1 MSSCSSRCFRIQSTE
16 RKGNIALA
24 KRDYARGEVIC
35 ENVAYCWVVRNHL
48 WGYKCSYCF
57 TSSGSSDHN
66 NASGGDSTG
75 GVKLLRCGKCKLL
88 SYCSAE
94 CQKHDWVQHHKL
106 ECKHLSDWSQ
116 RASGEL
122 LDNIIL
128 LGRTIRKLKSSAAE
142 ISLTADCRHNTSA
155 STPPGKSYPVVQ
167 CSSFHVNSLTNGGK
181 FDDTSLMAIEK
192 ACKVLGYSV
201 PEVAKLYL
209 DFQCNNFGILD
220 ELLQCLGAGVF
231 PLTAALNHSCQPN
244 CFLQYN
250 FSSKCGPSAKV
261 GRRLALHSNHYLG
274 MDDLCRFWP
283 SLISALAKS

>member
-57 TSSGSSDHN
+57 TSSGSCDHN

-128 LGRTIRKLKSSAAE
+128 LGRTIRKLKSSTAE

-201 PEVAKLYL
+201 NITVVLEFTTV
-209 DFQCNNFGILD
+209 IS
-220 ELLQCLGAGVF
+220 LLLFVESF
-231 PLTAALNHSCQPN
+231 RSDLKWVTISTVL
-244 CFLQYN
+244 
-250 FSSKCGPSAKV
+250 
-261 GRRLALHSNHYLG
+261 
-274 MDDLCRFWP
+274 DDLYFENSRHDNTNSP
-283 SLISALAKS
+283 IR